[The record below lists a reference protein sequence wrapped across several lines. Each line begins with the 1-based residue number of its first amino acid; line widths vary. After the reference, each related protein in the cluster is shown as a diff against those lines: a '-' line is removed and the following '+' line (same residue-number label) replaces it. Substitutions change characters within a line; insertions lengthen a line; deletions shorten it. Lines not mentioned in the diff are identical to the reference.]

1 MNALSCYVLIHTHL
15 SARHHVLYRTS
26 ELVYFQGQQ
35 DLSLQLLQDTHYF
48 SVVFGCL
55 RHYLLPVLRRVQVEY
70 VPVLAVEVGL
80 AFAGQHLPQHAR
92 VGRSQL
98 SPCLLEELG
107 VIEDEPKP
115 KLVVISQ

>member
-1 MNALSCYVLIHTHL
+1 M
-15 SARHHVLYRTS
+15 
-26 ELVYFQGQQ
+26 
-35 DLSLQLLQDTHYF
+35 
-48 SVVFGCL
+48 VFGCL